1 MHAIVLATSKRAK
14 KPRCYYL
21 NVQLANEQKK
31 RCYHLNV
38 QLANEQE
45 KRCYYL
51 NVQLANEQRKTLLLF
66 KCATSKRAKKK
77 TLLLFKCFFLYIHTI
92 VLTTSKRAKK
102 SYYYLNIY
110 LFQQLAK
117 SK

>member
-77 TLLLFKCFFLYIHTI
+77 TLLLFKCFFLYTYNC
-92 VLTTSKRAKK
+92 S
-102 SYYYLNIY
+102 NN
-110 LFQQLAK
+110 
-117 SK
+117 

>member
-31 RCYHLNV
+31 
-38 QLANEQE
+38 

-51 NVQLANEQRKTLLLF
+51 NV
-66 KCATSKRAKKK
+66 
-77 TLLLFKCFFLYIHTI
+77 FFYIHTI